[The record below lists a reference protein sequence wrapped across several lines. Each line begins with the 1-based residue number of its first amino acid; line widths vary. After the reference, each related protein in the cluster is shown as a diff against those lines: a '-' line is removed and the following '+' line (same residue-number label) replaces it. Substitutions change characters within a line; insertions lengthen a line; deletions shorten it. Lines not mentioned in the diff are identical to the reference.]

1 MPSQIF
7 KNKYPVQG
15 LFDFLELYADKK
27 HNHYFFAKT
36 NFKKSVY
43 EEAVRPYCESLK
55 EYYFKSKHKY
65 LDKKQT
71 YRSFITIIR
80 QICKY
85 HELPFTSKIKY
96 DKSNYEIVYYIYFEP

>member
-7 KNKYPVQG
+7 KKPYAVQS
-15 LFDFLELYADKK
+15 LFDFLEIYSEKR
-27 HNHYFFAKT
+27 NNYYYFTKT
-36 NFKKSVY
+36 AFKKGAFEKAIS
-43 EEAVRPYCESLK
+43 PYCESLK
-55 EYYFKSKHKY
+55 EYYYISKHKY

-85 HELPFTSKIKY
+85 HHLPFTSKIKY
-96 DKSNYEIVYYIYFEP
+96 DKSKYEIVYYIYFEP